1 MRLTERRRAA
11 AALALALLWAAPA
24 LASVL
29 TYHNSNRRHGLYVVP
44 GLTFAAAGTMHRD
57 TRFAPALT
65 GQIFAQ
71 PLYWRPRE
79 AGPGHVVV
87 ATEANIVYALDE
99 ATGAIEWQTALPPPV
114 PHKKLPCGNIDPLGI
129 TGTPVI
135 DPATARVYFDA
146 QTLTADGPRHKI
158 YALSLSDGAIVSG
171 WPLDVQT
178 AAAAKGTVFDSSV
191 QNERSAVLFFK
202 KKLYVNYGG
211 NAGDCGA
218 YHGTVIEIDP
228 AGTPALTAIWQTR
241 AQRGGIW
248 AQGGIAGDGVGL
260 FVTTGNTIKN
270 QPVWMDG
277 EAVIRLRAGLAPA
290 TRKADYF
297 VPSNWMFLDEHD
309 KDLGGTEALPLN
321 VLGSGGQVARRVLA
335 FGKDGNAY
343 LLDRQDLGGIGGQS
357 AILPVSP
364 VAVRTAPAVYE
375 TAGATLVA
383 FANNGTSDP
392 SCAGVRNVA
401 VISVAPGGAA
411 PMSFSWC
418 KALDGAGAP
427 IVTTTDRVADPIVW
441 MVGAEGDNKLHGF
454 NALTGAEVFDGGGF
468 AMSGLHHFVT
478 VMATHKRLYVAADNT
493 VYAFTFTP

>member
-178 AAAAKGTVFDSSV
+178 AAAAKGTVLLHLVDAAGASRAGVAATSFTIT
-191 QNERSAVLFFK
+191 
-202 KKLYVNYGG
+202 GG
-211 NAGDCGA
+211 NGPHFLDANMMA
-218 YHGTVIEIDP
+218 V
-228 AGTPALTAIWQTR
+228 TAATSSSKSGWVVFFDVPP
-241 AQRGGIW
+241 
-248 AQGGIAGDGVGL
+248 GIAGLTQPGSAAVTIEMPAVPVAAGVVSIARARVGDG
-260 FVTTGNTIKN
+260 
-270 QPVWMDG
+270 
-277 EAVIRLRAGLAPA
+277 APA
-290 TRKADYF
+290 L
-297 VPSNWMFLDEHD
+297 PSNVSFSTQIVPIFAARGCVACHSGSGTG
-309 KDLGGTEALPLN
+309 KDLGDLTLSGSANLIYKELVTEKPN
-321 VLGSGGQVARRVLA
+321 TRVRL
-335 FGKDGNAY
+335 
-343 LLDRQDLGGIGGQS
+343 
-357 AILPVSP
+357 
-364 VAVRTAPAVYE
+364 
-375 TAGATLVA
+375 
-383 FANNGTSDP
+383 
-392 SCAGVRNVA
+392 
-401 VISVAPGGAA
+401 AA
-411 PMSFSWC
+411 PETSLILTMPSREDPP
-418 KALDGAGAP
+418 DGHP
-427 IVTTTDRVADPIVW
+427 NV
-441 MVGAEGDNKLHGF
+441 
-454 NALTGAEVFDGGGF
+454 
-468 AMSGLHHFVT
+468 
-478 VMATHKRLYVAADNT
+478 
-493 VYAFTFTP
+493 TFTGPRDPDYLKLLVWIREGAKNN